1 MQQSKYLTYITA
13 IYSFFFMLPDLLL
26 RKIVYIPMV
35 GALPFDIFFTGV
47 YFVILDI
54 VTEVY
59 GVKESRKLLLAG
71 LISYSIFILVME
83 ISLRIPSPKI
93 NLTYYKLTDILMAES
108 SYRFLF
114 QNVYTV
120 WLSVIVCVSISGWLN
135 MVVLSKWK
143 ILMKGKYFWI
153 RSPVTS
159 FIAALIYSSISN
171 LSAVGILM
179 HPSNPITIFQ
189 VMGFSFAAKLFTFI
203 IFAYPATKICEYL
216 KSKEKIDVYDYG
228 ISFNPLQKL

>member
-1 MQQSKYLTYITA
+1 
-13 IYSFFFMLPDLLL
+13 MLPDLLL